1 MFEGK
6 PSEFITE
13 NFEYTLKL
21 FNKKE
26 DSRLE
31 GLKVEAL
38 RDTVKVD
45 RVIKEKVET
54 PAPSNP
60 YLTELSKY

>member
-13 NFEYTLKL
+13 NFDYTLKL

-38 RDTVKVD
+38 KETVRVD

-54 PAPSNP
+54 PNLPSP